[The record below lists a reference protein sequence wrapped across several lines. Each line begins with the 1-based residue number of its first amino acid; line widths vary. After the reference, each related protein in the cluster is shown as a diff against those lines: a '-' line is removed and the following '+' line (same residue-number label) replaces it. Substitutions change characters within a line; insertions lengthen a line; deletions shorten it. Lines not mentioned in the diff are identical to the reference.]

1 MRALLLLMLPL
12 LVLLLLLLPLLSG
25 GDRFAEGVRAYEAG
39 RFEDAYTAFS
49 EAEAAAGNS
58 ASARLLFNRALAAL
72 NARELR
78 VAEFTAEKSAARG
91 GPELVGLG
99 DFLLGNAAFVRGELA
114 EAESSLMDAD
124 PTSLARAILN
134 MKTALE
140 SWQLAAANR
149 SNWPEARR
157 NAERALIKLEDLER
171 KKAEAD
177 EQVPQ
182 TEQTPPP
189 TPDEETEEVE
199 EEPIA
204 QEAPPELSP
213 EQLARLLDKLAQL
226 ELEKRALREATQ
238 RARSV
243 DVEKDW

>member
-1 MRALLLLMLPL
+1 MLPL
-12 LVLLLLLLPLLSG
+12 LVLLLFRG
-25 GDRFAEGVRAYEAG
+25 NTFAEGVRAYEEG

-58 ASARLLFNRALAAL
+58 ASAQLLFNRALAAL

-99 DFLLGNAAFVRGELA
+99 NFLLGNAAFVRGELA
-114 EAESSLMDAD
+114 EAEASLMDAD

-134 MKTALE
+134 MKNALK
-140 SWQLAAANR
+140 SWQLTAASR
-149 SNWPEARR
+149 SDWPEARR
-157 NAERALIKLEDLER
+157 NAERALIKLEDLEQ
-171 KKAEAD
+171 KMAEAD
-177 EQVPQ
+177 EQPPQ

-243 DVEKDW
+243 SVEKDW